1 MKEIKLSQGGGIAL
15 IDDEDFERVNQR
27 KWGLSSKRYARGSI
41 NSKMIL
47 MHRFIL
53 NMPKNVDLD
62 HINGNGLDNRKC
74 NLRIATK
81 SQNGGNRKVAKSKSG
96 FKGAYFM
103 NSKNRNKQWM
113 ATIFFK
119 GKKYH
124 LGYYFT
130 KEEAARAYDKAAK
143 KFFGEFAG
151 TNF

>member
-81 SQNGGNRKVAKSKSG
+81 SQNGGNRKVAKSVLSG
-96 FKGAYFM
+96 
-103 NSKNRNKQWM
+103 
-113 ATIFFK
+113 
-119 GKKYH
+119 
-124 LGYYFT
+124 
-130 KEEAARAYDKAAK
+130 
-143 KFFGEFAG
+143 
-151 TNF
+151 